1 MQGTLCRLSALRLT
15 VSHPYYYK
23 RMDEY
28 GKDFAASVLGK
39 VRNETQRLKK
49 QHKLST
55 ATPSTESPSSQH
67 PPPLPA
73 RTPSVVLAPAT
84 PATESPSSQHPP
96 PPPAPSVMLAPDKG
110 RKLVFD
116 NFDFKQRVHN
126 MTESH
131 QNVDIHWVTHMAV
144 ENRVSGNHL
153 PRVKPSTDDL
163 LQLENGLCLPS
174 RHEHHL
180 QRENYLT
187 LAERAIAELPCFE
200 FLKSVVCKHIPHQY
214 SKQMSEKS
222 EIVRETLQPLN
233 KYIVVIW
240 LDMMDM

>member
-131 QNVDIHWVTHMAV
+131 QNFDIHWVTHMAV

>member
-67 PPPLPA
+67 PPPL
-73 RTPSVVLAPAT
+73 
-84 PATESPSSQHPP
+84 
-96 PPPAPSVMLAPDKG
+96 PAPSVMLAPDKG